1 MEVESVILNNFFY
14 TKEFLE
20 ILRSEIELEM
30 SPEKQNKIIKLHVKK
45 FFSEISEEKQLKLE
59 KLSKDFIN
67 IDQNNASLEIQNIL
81 IEFDKVLSLQKDDS

>member
-1 MEVESVILNNFFY
+1 MILNNFFY

-20 ILRSEIELEM
+20 ILKSEIELEM
-30 SPEKQNKIIKLHVKK
+30 SPEKQNEIIKLHVKK
-45 FFSEISEEKQLKLE
+45 FFSEISEEKQLELE

-67 IDQNNASLEIQNIL
+67 IDQSNENVEIQNIL

>member
-1 MEVESVILNNFFY
+1 MILNNFFY

-20 ILRSEIELEM
+20 ILKSEIELEM
-30 SPEKQNKIIKLHVKK
+30 SPEKQNEIIKLHVKK

-67 IDQNNASLEIQNIL
+67 IDQSNENVEIQNIL